1 MPCIHGLD
9 DNNCPTCRMIK
20 YSVPNRLLKVRE
32 LYNNDLKPAIPD
44 LNYNNSEKEDFINDL
59 VSKNL
64 KFNLNS
70 INLTPKPHLINQIPN
85 FENKMLSERLNEINL
100 DKSDIFGI
108 SKKIALDSSELKVKK
123 KED

>member
-9 DNNCPTCRMIK
+9 DNNCPTCRIINH
-20 YSVPNRLLKVRE
+20 SVPNRLLKVRE

-108 SKKIALDSSELKVKK
+108 SKKITLDSSELKVKK
-123 KED
+123 KRN